1 MKGLY
6 SDLYSET
13 FKRLLEV
20 EGDFIYV
27 AVCANQLLRALEM
40 GGEAEVKASASVL
53 REALVTHFDP
63 MMEARNE
70 RDKHLLKDV
79 FGVGE

>member
-1 MKGLY
+1 MDKVY
-6 SDLYSET
+6 EDLYSKA

-27 AVCANQLLRALEM
+27 AVCANQLLRAIEM
-40 GGEAEVKASASVL
+40 KDEDNIKASASVL

-63 MMEARNE
+63 MMEARKE

>member
-1 MKGLY
+1 MDKVYG
-6 SDLYSET
+6 DLYSKT

-40 GGEAEVKASASVL
+40 EDEDEIKASAKVL
-53 REALVTHFDP
+53 RESLITHFDT

-70 RDKHLLKDV
+70 RDKKLLGD
-79 FGVGE
+79 

>member
-1 MKGLY
+1 MDKVYGELY
-6 SDLYSET
+6 SKA

-40 GGEAEVKASASVL
+40 EDEGEIKASAKVL
-53 REALVTHFDP
+53 RKALITHFDP

-70 RDKHLLKDV
+70 RDKKLLGGD
-79 FGVGE
+79 

>member
-1 MKGLY
+1 MDKVYSELY
-6 SDLYSET
+6 SKT

-40 GGEAEVKASASVL
+40 EDEGEIKASAKIL
-53 REALVTHFDP
+53 RKSLITHFDT
-63 MMEARNE
+63 MMEARSE
-70 RDKHLLKDV
+70 RDKKLL
-79 FGVGE
+79 GGE

>member
-1 MKGLY
+1 MDKMYSELY
-6 SDLYSET
+6 SKT

-40 GGEAEVKASASVL
+40 EDEGEIKAGAKVL
-53 REALVTHFDP
+53 RKALVTHFDP
-63 MMEARNE
+63 MLEARNE
-70 RDKHLLKDV
+70 RDKKLLVND
-79 FGVGE
+79 